1 MITVHNISIKKGNRA
16 IVDEVSIQIP
26 PGKFTAVLGMNGAG
40 KSTLLKAINNQE
52 RIMQGYIEW
61 DGVDLSLIDTKDL
74 SYQRAVLSQ
83 NFAPGFPMKVMDLV
97 EMGSYPFQHRIS
109 PDEKNMLVYDAL
121 KEVGMIA
128 YADRDFSSLSGGEQ
142 KRILLA
148 KCLVQLKNDLC
159 TSPNKYL
166 FLDEPTASIDIHH
179 SYKILEL
186 VKNWTVQ
193 KNLGVF
199 AILHDLNLASQFAD
213 NIVILK
219 EGRVV
224 QQGHPDLVFTPDHL
238 EHSLEIK
245 SIINQH
251 PVFGCPH
258 IITLPI

>member
-1 MITVHNISIKKGNRA
+1 MITVHNISIKKGHKA

-40 KSTLLKAINNQE
+40 KSTLMKAINNQE
-52 RIMQGYIEW
+52 KIMQGFVEW
-61 DGVDLSLIDTKDL
+61 DGVDLSLIDAKTL

-83 NFAPGFPMKVMDLV
+83 NFAPGFPMKVIDLV
-97 EMGSYPFQHRIS
+97 EMGSYPFQDQIS
-109 PDEKNMLVYDAL
+109 PEEKNTLVFNAL

-128 YADRDFSSLSGGEQ
+128 YVDRNFSSLSGGEQ

-148 KCLVQLKNDLC
+148 KCLVQLENNQSAGKE
-159 TSPNKYL
+159 KYL

-186 VKNWTVQ
+186 VKNWTIH

-219 EGRVV
+219 GGKVV

-238 EHSLEIK
+238 EQSLEIK